1 MPYGLHLIM
10 TGLSAATHRGD
21 PIALLD
27 QEAALTGLREKIH
40 QPDFIPGLVRKLLLD
55 NPHRLRLSLRPD
67 THYIRNAQEH
77 EAKTLEAIR
86 ATLSDTEREHIIAQA
101 RALEERQNA
110 QMDRSEERRVG
121 KERRSRCA
129 AGE

>member
-67 THYIRNAQEH
+67 THYIRNAQDRKSTRLNSSH
-77 EAKTLEAIR
+77 VAISY
-86 ATLSDTEREHIIAQA
+86 AVFCL
-101 RALEERQNA
+101 
-110 QMDRSEERRVG
+110 
-121 KERRSRCA
+121 KKKK
-129 AGE
+129 